1 MHWVFHFSFFLFF
14 FYKEMNIRGRE
25 LEELFDLKEE
35 RRLEGEGE
43 AEEW

>member
-1 MHWVFHFSFFLFF
+1 
-14 FYKEMNIRGRE
+14 MNIRGRE

-43 AEEW
+43 AEAEEW